1 MVKTR
6 SKNNL
11 YDVTTKATKE
21 MISIFG
27 RSLTLRRITRTLNND
42 GELVSTST
50 SDTVFTGDLQFGLDL
65 DQRYLKAGIV
75 EVGEAVLY
83 LHPNELSTI
92 PSLRDKIID
101 GNSVWR
107 ITDILKSPELGGSV
121 THYEFKCV
129 REPENNDS

>member
-6 SKNNL
+6 DNEHARIVKSR
-11 YDVTTKATKE
+11 TKD
-21 MISIFG
+21 MIDNVFG
-27 RSLTLRRITRTLNND
+27 RTLTLRRVTRTLNND
-42 GELVSTST
+42 GELVSIST
-50 SDTVFTGDLQFGLDL
+50 SDVSFTGDLQFGLDL
-65 DQRYLKAGIV
+65 DQRYLKVGIV

-83 LHPNELSTI
+83 LHPDELSTI

-121 THYEFKCV
+121 THYEFKCE
-129 REPENNDS
+129 REPEDDDS